1 MRLLLDIFGQTL
13 RTLWAHKLRSFLT
26 MFGIAWGV
34 GSLLLL
40 AGVGEGFRN
49 GNRRQLET
57 FGKNI
62 IFFWGGRAPAVEGS
76 FTSMKWFNLTYQD
89 YLAIKNESKLALNV
103 SPVVAREDLRAVS
116 DYTSTNGQVSGV
128 PPIFSQVRTIP
139 LRVGRWINDEDNDQR
154 RRVCVLGREMTRNLF
169 PGRPAVGNT
178 ILLNGVHFEV
188 IGMLSMIGN
197 EEQNSTNIRI
207 FVPFNTMRELF
218 PLKGDNS
225 KEGNAISFL
234 NYQPRTFEENE
245 AAKEELHRIV
255 ARNHGGFDPKGKD
268 IWEEWDTVKN
278 QKTMGTIFTAMDW
291 FLGGVGLVT
300 LALGAIGIINIMLVA
315 VTERTREIGLRKAL
329 GATRRAILLQF
340 FLEGAFLTLFSG
352 ALGVGAA
359 ALIVHLLSGVN
370 LPQGFD
376 TPRIVPVSAVAAVLS
391 LALAGITAGL
401 YPARKAA
408 MLEPVEALRQE

>member
-1 MRLLLDIFGQTL
+1 MRVLLDTVGQTL

-76 FTSMKWFNLTYQD
+76 FDSMKWFNLTYDD
-89 YLAIKNESKLALNV
+89 YRDIQNSSRLALNI
-103 SPVVAREDLRAVS
+103 SPVIARDDIRAAS

-128 PPIFSQVRTIP
+128 PTIYNQVRTIP
-139 LRVGRWINDEDNDQR
+139 IEVGRWFNDEDNDQR
-154 RRVCVLGREMTRNLF
+154 RRVCILGREMTRNLF
-169 PGRPAVGNT
+169 PGRPSVGNT
-178 ILLNGVHFEV
+178 ITLNGIRFQV
-188 IGMLSMIGN
+188 IGMLSIIGN
-197 EEQNSTNIRI
+197 LEQNSTNIRI

-225 KEGNAISFL
+225 KEGNAISFI
-234 NYQPRTFEENE
+234 NYQPRTFDENE
-245 AAKEELHRIV
+245 AAKDELHVIV
-255 ARNHGGFDPKGKD
+255 ARNHGGFDPKEKD
-268 IWEEWDTVKN
+268 AWEEWDTVKN
-278 QKTMGTIFTAMDW
+278 QKTMGKIFTAMDW
-291 FLGGVGLVT
+291 FLGSVGLVT

-329 GATRRAILLQF
+329 GATNHNILFQF
-340 FLEGAFLTLFSG
+340 FLEGACLTLFSG
-352 ALGVGAA
+352 ALGVAGAM
-359 ALIVHLLSGVN
+359 LIIHLLSGVN

-376 TPRIVPVSAVAAVLS
+376 TPRIVPVSAVGAVLS

>member
-1 MRLLLDIFGQTL
+1 MRMLLDTFAQTL
-13 RTLWAHKLRSFLT
+13 QTLWAHKLRSFLT

-49 GNRRQLET
+49 GNRKQLET

-62 IFFWGGRAPAVEGS
+62 IFFFGGRAPAVEGS
-76 FTSMKWFNLTYQD
+76 FNSMRWFNLTYDD
-89 YLAIKNESKLALNV
+89 YLAIKNESKLAIHI
-103 SPVVAREDLRAVS
+103 SPLIARDDIRAVS

-128 PPIFSQVRTIP
+128 PPVYSQVRTIP
-139 LRVGRWINDEDNDQR
+139 LAVGRWIDDDDNDQR
-154 RRVCVLGREMTRNLF
+154 RRVCILGREMTRNMF

-188 IGMLSMIGN
+188 IGVLSMIGH
-197 EEQNSTNIRI
+197 EEQNATNIRI
-207 FVPFNTMRELF
+207 FIPFNTMRELF
-218 PLKGDNS
+218 PLTGDNS
-225 KEGNAISFL
+225 KEGNAISFI
-234 NYQPRTFEENE
+234 NYQPRSFDENE
-245 AAKEELHRIV
+245 AAKDELHRIV
-255 ARNHGGFDPKGKD
+255 ARNHGGFDPKGTD
-268 IWEEWDTVKN
+268 IWEEWDTIKN
-278 QKTMGTIFTAMDW
+278 QKTMGKIFTAMDW

-300 LALGAIGIINIMLVA
+300 LALGAIGIVNIMLVA

-329 GATRRAILLQF
+329 GATHRSILFQF
-340 FLEGAFLTLFSG
+340 FLEGAFLTLLSG
-352 ALGVGAA
+352 AIGVGGAM
-359 ALIVHLLSGVN
+359 LVIHLLSGVQ

-376 TPRIVPVSAVAAVLS
+376 TPRIVPVSAIGAVVS

>member
-1 MRLLLDIFGQTL
+1 MRMLLDTFAQTL
-13 RTLWAHKLRSFLT
+13 QTLWAHKLRSFLT

-49 GNRRQLET
+49 GNRKQLET

-62 IFFWGGRAPAVEGS
+62 IFFFGGRAPAVEGS
-76 FTSMKWFNLTYQD
+76 FNSMKWFNLTYDD
-89 YLAIKNESKLALNV
+89 YLAIKNESKLAINI
-103 SPVVAREDLRAVS
+103 SPLIARDDIRAVS

-128 PPIFSQVRTIP
+128 PPIYSQVRTIP
-139 LRVGRWINDEDNDQR
+139 LAVGRWINDDDNDQR
-154 RRVCVLGREMTRNLF
+154 RRVCVLGREMTRNMF

-178 ILLNGVHFEV
+178 ILLNGVRFEV
-188 IGMLSMIGN
+188 IGVLSMIGK
-197 EEQNSTNIRI
+197 EENNATNIRI

-218 PLKGDNS
+218 PLTGDNS
-225 KEGNAISFL
+225 KEGNAISFI
-234 NYQPRTFEENE
+234 NYQPRSFDENE
-245 AAKEELHRIV
+245 TTKDELHRIV
-255 ARNHGGFDPKGKD
+255 ARNHGGFDPKGTD

-278 QKTMGTIFTAMDW
+278 QKTMGKIFTAMDW

-300 LALGAIGIINIMLVA
+300 LALGAIGIVNIMLVA

-329 GATRRAILLQF
+329 GATNRSILFQF
-340 FLEGAFLTLFSG
+340 FLEGAFLTLLSG
-352 ALGVGAA
+352 AIGVGGAM
-359 ALIVHLLSGVN
+359 LVIRLLSGVQ

-376 TPRIVPVSAVAAVLS
+376 TPRIIPASAIGAVLS

>member
-1 MRLLLDIFGQTL
+1 MRVLLDTVGQTL

-76 FTSMKWFNLTYQD
+76 FDSMKWFNLTYDD
-89 YLAIKNESKLALNV
+89 YRDIQNASRLALNI
-103 SPVVAREDLRAVS
+103 SPVIARDDIRAAS

-128 PPIFSQVRTIP
+128 PTIYNQVRTIP
-139 LRVGRWINDEDNDQR
+139 IEVGRWFNDEDNDQR
-154 RRVCVLGREMTRNLF
+154 RRVCILGREMTRNLF
-169 PGRPAVGNT
+169 PGRPSVGNT
-178 ILLNGVHFEV
+178 ITLNGIRFQV
-188 IGMLSMIGN
+188 IGMLSIIGN
-197 EEQNSTNIRI
+197 LEQNSTNIRI

-225 KEGNAISFL
+225 KEGNAISFI
-234 NYQPRTFEENE
+234 NYQPRTFDENE
-245 AAKEELHRIV
+245 AAKEELHGIV
-255 ARNHGGFDPKGKD
+255 ARNHGGFDPKDKD
-268 IWEEWDTVKN
+268 AWEEWDTVKN
-278 QKTMGTIFTAMDW
+278 QKTMGKIFTAMDW
-291 FLGGVGLVT
+291 FLGSVGLVT

-315 VTERTREIGLRKAL
+315 VSERTREIGLRKAL
-329 GATRRAILLQF
+329 GATNRNILFQF
-340 FLEGAFLTLFSG
+340 FLEGAFLTLLSG
-352 ALGVGAA
+352 ALGVAGATL
-359 ALIVHLLSGVN
+359 LIHLLSGVN

-376 TPRIVPVSAVAAVLS
+376 TPRIVPVSAIGAVLS